1 MKMLMGNSWNL
12 AGQTYRFNAAAYK
25 INIGGYGV
33 SRFQLDKIREEKTL
47 DAFA

>member
-25 INIGGYGV
+25 IGIGDCGI
-33 SRFQLDKIREEKTL
+33 SRFS
-47 DAFA
+47 AG